1 MQFKSGW
8 IVLKFTAVILVM
20 AAMAVTPAALSG
32 CREYDKKL
40 DIPYYFKTDPEKAV
54 LDFIYAMANQD
65 TGYIYDKLIL
75 DRDKKSLSR
84 EKFLRE
90 LSEIM
95 SDIESIQVERTVY
108 LGYENDMSKVVVEFE
123 VKYSNGDSSRYKKYI
138 YLQEEN
144 SRWKIVFD
152 KTFI

>member
-1 MQFKSGW
+1 MRFRSGW
-8 IVLKFTAVILVM
+8 KVLKFTEVILMM
-20 AAMAVTPAALSG
+20 AAMVVNQAALSS

-54 LDFIYAMANQD
+54 LDFIYAMSNHD
-65 TGYIYDKLIL
+65 SGYIYDKLIL
-75 DRDKKSLSR
+75 DRDKKSLSK

-90 LSEIM
+90 LAEIM
-95 SDIESIQVERTVY
+95 SDIESIKVERTVY
-108 LGYENDMSKVVVEFE
+108 LGYENEMSKVVVEFE
-123 VKYSNGDSSRYKKYI
+123 VRYSNGDSSRYKKYI
-138 YLQEEN
+138 YLHEEN

>member
-1 MQFKSGW
+1 MRFRSGW
-8 IVLKFTAVILVM
+8 KVLKFTAVILMM
-20 AAMAVTPAALSG
+20 AAMVVTPAALSS

-54 LDFIYAMANQD
+54 LDFIYAMSNHD
-65 TGYIYDKLIL
+65 SGYIYDKLIL
-75 DRDKKSLSR
+75 DRDKKSLSK

-90 LSEIM
+90 LAEIM

-108 LGYENDMSKVVVEFE
+108 LGYENEMSKVVVEFE
-123 VKYSNGDSSRYKKYI
+123 VRYSNGDSSRYKKYI